1 MRRRELTPAV
11 GSGAIAA
18 PTRHPGRSGTARR
31 ALLLGVAALG
41 AGAVLATG
49 PTSPTPTASARSP
62 QLAAGSVLRIPV
74 PEAIG
79 GKTVIGQLTVDG
91 ATAPGHLT
99 AYGCDDG
106 PPVDGSGVIRRSD
119 LNYDGRITP
128 VWSNRLIVQAD
139 ADGDVCIRTHAAVD
153 MIVDVNA
160 VTFDIG
166 ISSFPNR
173 RTDTRTGITP
183 RLPAGGVM
191 RVTVPEAIGGK
202 TVIGQLTV
210 DRATE
215 PGHITAYGC
224 ATGPP
229 TDTTGAIRRS
239 DLNYDGRITPVWSN
253 RLIVEADRN
262 GEICFRTHAAVDM
275 IIDINGVSDIGI
287 TSFPNRR
294 TDTRTGTTP
303 RLPAGGVMR
312 VTVPEAIGGKT
323 VIGQLTVDR
332 ATEPGHI
339 TAYGCATGPPTDTTG
354 AIRRSDLN
362 YDGRITPVWSNRL
375 IVEADRNGEIC
386 FRTHAAVDMI
396 IDINGVSDIGITSFP
411 NRRTDTRTPSLP
423 PPTIPPGGN
432 GVPVWPQFEP
442 RPALAGVAALTGRSV
457 SSTVAQRPIV
467 AVKIDNYRLARP
479 QFALDRADAIIE
491 ENVEG
496 VTRFIALFQTHL
508 PTDVGPVRSARTGDL
523 DVLAGMNRP
532 IFAYSGANA
541 GVMAWIDSAAW
552 SGILVD
558 FSAQRRPCYRRTA
571 DRPGPHNL
579 LLDASCAVANDR
591 NAGPAGPL
599 WAIDGAWVPPPGVTS
614 TADGTFVV
622 PMDGVR
628 IEWTWHASSR
638 TYRRSQDGEPHV
650 AASGARITAETVVE
664 LRTVHVPSPVDARS
678 PNPITVGTG
687 SGTVHRDGRAIPVT
701 WSRNAP
707 YDPFTFRHAGT
718 GEPVPVDQGRT
729 FLHLVRAG

>member
-173 RTDTRTGITP
+173 RTDTRTGI
-183 RLPAGGVM
+183 
-191 RVTVPEAIGGK
+191 
-202 TVIGQLTV
+202 
-210 DRATE
+210 
-215 PGHITAYGC
+215 
-224 ATGPP
+224 
-229 TDTTGAIRRS
+229 
-239 DLNYDGRITPVWSN
+239 
-253 RLIVEADRN
+253 
-262 GEICFRTHAAVDM
+262 
-275 IIDINGVSDIGI
+275 
-287 TSFPNRR
+287 
-294 TDTRTGTTP
+294 TP